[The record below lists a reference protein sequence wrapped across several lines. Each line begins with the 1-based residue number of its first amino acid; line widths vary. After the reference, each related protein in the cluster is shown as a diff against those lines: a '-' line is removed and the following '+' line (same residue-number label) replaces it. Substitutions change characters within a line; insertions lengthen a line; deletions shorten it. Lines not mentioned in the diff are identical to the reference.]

1 MFNFVIESDFYV
13 RWKRMSRQPTL
24 VICMWVRGINFKDH
38 HNKYANKSNAKQPKK
53 MTPHWKRIEQLIKI
67 VRFFLDEPNSK
78 YVSSCRMQRIY
89 QASWIVLK
97 IMEKTKQTQLR
108 HWHIEWQ
115 RQSFHKQIFFRMC
128 WECERTQ
135 AITIH
140 NKLQTKD
147 SIALF
152 GTAHEFICLFYL
164 FCAAQRIPRSWRY
177 LQWINDKLAA

>member
-1 MFNFVIESDFYV
+1 MWDEKEWAVSPHLLCVCEYAESIS
-13 RWKRMSRQPTL
+13 KIIT
-24 VICMWVRGINFKDH
+24 INLQI
-38 HNKYANKSNAKQPKK
+38 NRTQTNRKK
-53 MTPHWKRIEQLIKI
+53 MTQHWKRIEQLIKI

-97 IMEKTKQTQLR
+97 IMEKTKQTQHR

-115 RQSFHKQIFFRMC
+115 RQSFHKQIFCCMC

-152 GTAHEFICLFYL
+152 GTVHEFICLFYFVQHSAYPDL
-164 FCAAQRIPRSWRY
+164 DDICNESTA
-177 LQWINDKLAA
+177 N